1 MSHQYFNT
9 IAIENIFLGIIIFCL
24 FASSAYL
31 INDLVDLKTDQQ
43 DTKKQKRPFASGVLS
58 LKTGYIFSALLILFA
73 LSLSIFLPANFLI
86 SVLSYYSLALLY
98 TFFIKKLK
106 WLDAILLAIL
116 YSIRVFSGMT
126 LIENGFSFWLIFFI
140 LSLFF
145 SLALLKRYVELTR
158 LSMPNVSIPG
168 RAYQLKDKSNLAI
181 LGRSSGYL
189 SILIFIFYIY
199 SEKAKFFYSSP
210 LLLWLICPCLFIW
223 FNRVWRLARERKID
237 DDPVVVIVND
247 SFSWFF
253 LMLIMII
260 TLLATW
266 IHP

>member
-1 MSHQYFNT
+1 M
-9 IAIENIFLGIIIFCL
+9 
-24 FASSAYL
+24 
-31 INDLVDLKTDQQ
+31 
-43 DTKKQKRPFASGVLS
+43 
-58 LKTGYIFSALLILFA
+58 
-73 LSLSIFLPANFLI
+73 PANFLI